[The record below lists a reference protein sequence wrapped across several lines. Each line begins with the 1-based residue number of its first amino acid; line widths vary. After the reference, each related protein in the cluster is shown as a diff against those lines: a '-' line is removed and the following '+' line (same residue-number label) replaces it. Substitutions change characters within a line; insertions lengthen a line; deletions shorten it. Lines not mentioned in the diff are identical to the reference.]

1 MHNRNKGQMVTTV
14 LFGVYLA
21 VLTWIIVFKFSFRI
35 DSLPTL
41 RGINLIPFAGSVV
54 VNDKI
59 YVEEIFQNM
68 VAFIPVGVYIG
79 MLKPEWAFW
88 KKAAVPA
95 GVSLLFE
102 TAQYMFAI
110 GATDITDLLS
120 NSLGGVVGILV
131 SMIFQKI
138 FREKANRILNAA
150 ALIGTVC
157 MGILLLALIYANW

>member
-14 LFGVYLA
+14 LFGIYLA

-41 RGINLIPFAGSVV
+41 RGINLIPFAESVV

-68 VAFIPVGVYIG
+68 VAFIPLGVYIG

-88 KKAAVPA
+88 KKRRYRQASVFCLKRRNIFLP
-95 GVSLLFE
+95 SE
-102 TAQYMFAI
+102 PRISRICSAI
-110 GATDITDLLS
+110 RLEA
-120 NSLGGVVGILV
+120 SLGFWFL
-131 SMIFQKI
+131 
-138 FREKANRILNAA
+138 
-150 ALIGTVC
+150 
-157 MGILLLALIYANW
+157 